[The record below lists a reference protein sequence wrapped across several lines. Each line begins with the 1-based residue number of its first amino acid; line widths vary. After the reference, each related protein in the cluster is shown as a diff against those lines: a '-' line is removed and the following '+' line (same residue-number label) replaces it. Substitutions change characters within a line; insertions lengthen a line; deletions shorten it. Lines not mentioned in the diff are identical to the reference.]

1 MPVEIRFIKTNPT
14 QNMTLLIQSFVPRWE
29 QLETA
34 KRLIAYDS
42 VYAEQAG
49 YIEEPESEEADAR
62 LQMMAGEFCGNA
74 TLSLA
79 AYLFAK
85 EMPLPGEKATL
96 FLEVSG
102 APELLACQ
110 MEKTETDFIGTI
122 SMPLP
127 LWTGIRE
134 YPLQGTAYPLFTA
147 AFDGI
152 CHIIVP
158 AALWGAQAE
167 TIAEQAAREWADRID
182 AEAFGILLFDEE
194 SLSLRPLVCVKDSSL
209 VWERGCGSGT
219 AAVGAYLSEKENS
232 SLSLEIRQPGGTMG
246 ISAKRADGRLTALE
260 LTGHVSIVAEGT
272 AYL

>member
-1 MPVEIRFIKTNPT
+1 MEIRFIKTNPT

-34 KRLIAYDS
+34 KRLMAYDS
-42 VYAEQAG
+42 IYAEQAG

-85 EMPLPGEKATL
+85 EMPQPGEKTTL

-102 APELLACQ
+102 APELLPCE

-127 LWTGIRE
+127 LWAQEQE
-134 YPLQGTAYPLFTA
+134 YLLNGKEYLLFTV

-152 CHIIVP
+152 QHILVP
-158 AALWGAQAE
+158 SSLWGAQAE
-167 TIAEQAAREWADRID
+167 TMAEQAAKDWASSID

-194 SLSLRPLVCVKDSSL
+194 SLSLRPLVCVKNSSL

-219 AAVGAYLSEKENS
+219 AAVGVYFSEKRNA
-232 SLSLEIRQPGGTMG
+232 SLSLEILQPGGVMG
-246 ISAKRADGRLTALE
+246 ISAKRTDGRLTQLA

>member
-1 MPVEIRFIKTNPT
+1 MEIRFIKTNPT

-34 KRLIAYDS
+34 QRLIAYDS

-85 EMPLPGEKATL
+85 EMPQPGEKTTL

-102 APELLACQ
+102 APSLLTCDV
-110 MEKTETDFIGTI
+110 EKTETDFVGTV

-127 LWTGIRE
+127 LWAAERD
-134 YPLQGTAYPLFTA
+134 YVLQGTACRLFTV

-152 CHIIVP
+152 WHILVP
-158 AALWGAQAE
+158 ASLWGAQAE
-167 TIAEQAAREWADRID
+167 AMAVQAAEAWAETID

-194 SLSLRPLVCVKDSSL
+194 SLSLRPLVCVKGSSL

-219 AAVGAYLSEKENS
+219 AAVGVYLSEKRKT
-232 SLSLEIRQPGGTMG
+232 SLSLEIRQPGGVMG
-246 ISAKRADGRLTALE
+246 IQAERTENRISRLV

>member
-1 MPVEIRFIKTNPT
+1 MEIRFIKTNPT

-85 EMPLPGEKATL
+85 EMPQPGEKTTL

-102 APELLACQ
+102 APGLLSCE
-110 MEKTETDFIGTI
+110 MEKTETDFIGTV

-127 LWTGIRE
+127 LWAEERE
-134 YPLQGTAYPLFTA
+134 YLLNGKKHLLFTV

-152 CHIIVP
+152 QHIIVP
-158 AALWGAQAE
+158 VSLWGIQPEAM
-167 TIAEQAAREWADRID
+167 AEQAASQWSSLID
-182 AEAFGILLFDEE
+182 ADAFGILLFDEE
-194 SLSLRPLVCVKDSSL
+194 NVSLRPLVCVKDSSL
-209 VWERGCGSGT
+209 IWERGCGSGT
-219 AAVGAYLSEKENS
+219 AAIGTYLSQKRNCS
-232 SLSLEIRQPGGTMG
+232 VTLDISQPGGVMG
-246 ISAKRADGRLTALE
+246 ILAQRKNGHLEKLE